1 MASPLV
7 DQYGRPIVKQG
18 QGLRVNPLELAKDI
32 GIEEGARNLYNKAR
46 AQGVPKSELAQIFKS
61 GQTTGVYGPR
71 MAGSPNMLQR
81 STALLGK
88 YKVPLAGL
96 ALLSSAAAGAQEMG
110 DGEGTGRNLT
120 QAGFRTGAD
129 LATTAGA
136 AALGTA
142 ILPGI
147 GTVGLPILVNALGL
161 NETVGKGASA
171 IGTGLYNAITGTT
184 AKDAKLDQ
192 ELRELEKRASSQLG
206 IDINRKQA
214 EGLALLDLA
223 TKQAALNNSVNR
235 MNTDLTM
242 EYNYANMMN
251 QALLNQQQNNANQS
265 AQLAAMILG

>member
-1 MASPLV
+1 M
-7 DQYGRPIVKQG
+7 
-18 QGLRVNPLELAKDI
+18 NPLELAKDI
-32 GIEEGARNLYNKAR
+32 GIEEGARNLYNKVR
-46 AQGVPKSELAQIFKS
+46 AQAVPKSDLAQIFKS
-61 GQTTGVYGPR
+61 GKTTGVYGPR
-71 MAGSPNMLQR
+71 MAGSPNMLQK

-88 YKVPLAGL
+88 YKAPLAGL
-96 ALLSSAAAGAQEMG
+96 ALLSSVAAGAQEMG

-129 LATTAGA
+129 FATNAAA

-142 ILPGI
+142 ILPGV

-161 NETVGKGASA
+161 NEAVGKGASS

-184 AKDAKLDQ
+184 AQDAKLDR
-192 ELRELEKRASSQLG
+192 ELQELEKRASTQLG
-206 IDINRKQA
+206 IDITRKEA

-235 MNTDLTM
+235 MNTDLAM

-265 AQLAAMILG
+265 AQLAAMILN